1 MNILVVNW
9 VKLSLHRNYSLPSDS
24 ERVVPEQ
31 TQAAGGQR
39 ACPWKHFSAYTHS
52 KKDEITDRKR

>member
-1 MNILVVNW
+1 MI
-9 VKLSLHRNYSLPSDS
+9 LSLHRNYSLPSDS

-39 ACPWKHFSAYTHS
+39 ACPWKHSSAYTHS
-52 KKDEITDRKR
+52 KKDEIRDRKRQK